1 VIIHE
6 REHVLFSFIPF
17 RTVFR
22 IGSATVKRA
31 VVCVGIVLCIVPAAG
46 AFQLITEQESALP
59 DDLTGNRRGGPTRGP
74 DIVFVSPKPE
84 AGLLKSPL
92 NLTIRFK
99 AHGGARIDRDSVL
112 ITYKKVPAVDLTQR
126 LLPFIRADGME
137 VVGAELPPGA
147 HRLRIDVQDTDG
159 RSTTDYLVITVA
171 K

>member
-1 VIIHE
+1 MSVDE
-6 REHVLFSFIPF
+6 REPVRLSFIPL
-17 RTVFR
+17 RTAIL
-22 IGSATVKRA
+22 IGSATLKRA
-31 VVCVGIVLCIVPAAG
+31 VLCAGIMLSFVHAAG
-46 AFQLITEQESALP
+46 SFQLITEQDAALP

-74 DIVFVSPKPE
+74 DIIFVSPKPE

-112 ITYKKVPAVDLTQR
+112 ITYKKLPSVDLTQR
-126 LLPFIRADGME
+126 LLPFIRADGIE
-137 VVGAELPPGA
+137 ALDAELPPGA

-159 RSTTDYLVITVA
+159 RATTDYLVITVA

>member
-1 VIIHE
+1 
-6 REHVLFSFIPF
+6 VLLSFISL
-17 RTVFR
+17 RTAIC
-22 IGSATVKRA
+22 IGSAMVKRA
-31 VVCVGIVLCIVPAAG
+31 VVCAGIVLSFVTAAG
-46 AFQLITEQESALP
+46 AFQLITEQDAALP

-74 DIVFVSPKPE
+74 DIIFVSPKPE

-112 ITYKKVPAVDLTQR
+112 ITYKKLPAVDLTQR
-126 LLPFIRADGME
+126 LLPFIRADRIE
-137 VVGAELPPGA
+137 AVDAELPPGA